1 MELTEKKLIQDIV
14 GGDKAAFKKL
24 YDIHFNQGMRT
35 AIAITRDREV
45 AKDALQETFIRVYRN
60 LSSYDENQPFE
71 PWFYR
76 ILINECNRLLKKEAK
91 MKQLVQV
98 QKTEVIH
105 SDYGQKE
112 EYDDLYE
119 AIQSLKDMYRHPL
132 ILKYLKGFTE
142 RDIAICLEI
151 NMNTIKTRLLKGREK
166 LRKLLSEK
174 RGGQDV

>member
-1 MELTEKKLIQDIV
+1 MELNEKKLIQDIL

-60 LSSYDENQPFE
+60 LSSYDESQPFE

-91 MKQLVQV
+91 IKQLVQA
-98 QKTEVIH
+98 QKTEVN
-105 SDYGQKE
+105 SSNSPKE

-142 RDIAICLEI
+142 RDIATCLEI
-151 NMNTIKTRLLKGREK
+151 NVNTIKTRLLKGREK
-166 LRKLLSEK
+166 LRKLLNEK
-174 RGGQDV
+174 RGGQHV

>member
-1 MELTEKKLIQDIV
+1 MELNEKKLIQDIL

-60 LSSYDENQPFE
+60 LSSYDQNQPFE

-91 MKQLVQV
+91 IKQLMQA
-98 QKTEVIH
+98 QKTEVN
-105 SDYGQKE
+105 SSNSPKE

-142 RDIAICLEI
+142 RDIATCLEI
-151 NMNTIKTRLLKGREK
+151 NVNTIKTRLLKGREK
-166 LRKLLSEK
+166 LRKLLNEK
-174 RGGQDV
+174 RGGQHV